1 MLTGIYI
8 ESLLVDEDLAEQVWE
23 FWASGD
29 ADDATAFI
37 AWMLIALLC

>member
-1 MLTGIYI
+1 MLTKIYI
-8 ESLLVDEDLAEQVWE
+8 ETLLVGEDLAEQVWG
-23 FWASGD
+23 FWGSGY